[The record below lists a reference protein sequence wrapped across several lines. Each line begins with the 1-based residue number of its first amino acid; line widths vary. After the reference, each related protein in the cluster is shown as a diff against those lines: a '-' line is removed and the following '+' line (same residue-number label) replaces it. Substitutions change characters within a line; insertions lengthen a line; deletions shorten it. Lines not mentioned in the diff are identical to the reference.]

1 MSLAELK
8 KALKEKTVVFGTDKT
23 LKNLK
28 LGKCKKVFISS
39 NCPSKVR
46 EEIKSYSVDVV
57 ELKEPNT
64 ELALICKRPHNIS
77 VLSYQ
82 QILNMGKY

>member
-8 KALKEKTVVFGTDKT
+8 KALKEKTVVFGVNRT

-39 NCPSKVR
+39 NCPERTR
-46 EEIKSYSVDVV
+46 EEIKSYDVEV
-57 ELKEPNT
+57 IELSEPNT
-64 ELALICKRPHNIS
+64 EIALICKRPHSIS
-77 VLSYQ
+77 VLSC
-82 QILNMGKY
+82 